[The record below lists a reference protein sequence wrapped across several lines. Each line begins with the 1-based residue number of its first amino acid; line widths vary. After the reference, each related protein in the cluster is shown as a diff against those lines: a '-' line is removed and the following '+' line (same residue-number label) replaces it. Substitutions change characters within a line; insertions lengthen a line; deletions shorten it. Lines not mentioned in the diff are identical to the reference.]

1 MRRPLMIAL
10 AVALA
15 AGPSPAQKATLT
27 KLGDVE
33 FRGKVEGENDVSGVA
48 AVGDFL
54 VIGSDEAPVAQVLKK
69 NATGYAVVAH
79 VRLGEPHHQP
89 DSDAVAAAGHTDHV
103 TGQHN
108 RSRN

>member
-54 VIGSDEAPVAQVLKK
+54 VIGSDEAPVAQVHP
-69 NATGYAVVAH
+69 VVIAH
-79 VRLGEPHHQP
+79 R
-89 DSDAVAAAGHTDHV
+89 
-103 TGQHN
+103 QHRARRD
-108 RSRN
+108 RSKAF